1 MVTPSFDAQAS
12 IDLKDQAL
20 QQVLDNAGSNFIEQ
34 AAAIV
39 PILFAGQTVLAE
51 DWRLVLSQLGIKP
64 HHPNAW
70 GGLTKSLATRQVI
83 SPTDRLAKSKDKH
96 SHARRQ
102 PLWLVSSPIAPTPT
116 QQ

>member
-1 MVTPSFDAQAS
+1 MATPSFDAQAS

-20 QQVLDNAGSNFIEQ
+20 QQVLENAGPAFIEQ

-51 DWRLVLSQLGIKP
+51 DWRLALSELGIRP
-64 HHPNAW
+64 HHSNAW
-70 GGLTKSLATRQVI
+70 GGLTQSLASRQVI
-83 SPTDRLAKSKDKH
+83 SPTDRLASSKDKR

-102 PLWLVSSPIAPTPT
+102 PLWLVQNPITPIPK